1 MSGRTPTRVAWAL
14 AGLALGLL
22 AASAAYRFGDAGQ
35 AVFAVALT
43 LMFSVVGALIASRH
57 PGNAI
62 GWIFLAVAVAT
73 GLGGV
78 AGAYADHWLSGDGG
92 SQALGETAAWYAT
105 LSWIPFILVPCTFL
119 LLLFPDGR
127 LPSRRWRWVA
137 WCAGAG
143 IVGGLLTS
151 GVKPGPLEDYPQL
164 DNPYGIDSALLDPL
178 TGLAVLTLV
187 IGIVGSSASLVVR
200 FRRARGEL
208 RDQIKWLAL
217 AGAFAGLIVPIAA
230 AGSELWGDIGTNI
243 ASMLGVLSLP
253 LAAAIAILRHR
264 LYDIDVVINRTLVYG
279 ALTATLGG
287 TYLGLVRADRA
298 GGGPVRSCDRRL
310 DARCRGAVPARPCAH
325 PSRRGPPLL
334 PPPLR
339 RGADTRGVRRAT
351 CATSSIS
358 RRWRT
363 TCAGSCA
370 TPSRP
375 PISRCGCGERLV
387 TIRGRM
393 SRRKE
398 REMTGLIRTF
408 RRGLRRA
415 PAQERGAATPP
426 RGSRR
431 RCRAGRHRAQRPAAR
446 LPAERER
453 GGRHRGARARLAGA
467 RASSRPR
474 ASSSRSRSSARAS

>member
-1 MSGRTPTRVAWAL
+1 MSPRAATRLAWAL

-164 DNPYGIDSALLDPL
+164 DNPYGIDSALIDPL
-178 TGLAVLTLV
+178 TGLAVLALV

-217 AGAFAGLIVPIAA
+217 AGAFAGVIVPIAA

-287 TYLGLVRADRA
+287 TYLGLVVLTGLAVGQSDLAIA
-298 GGGPVRSCDRRL
+298 GSTLAVAALFRPARGRIQAAVDRRFYRRRY
-310 DARCRGAVPARPCAH
+310 DAAQTLEAFGGR
-325 PSRRGPPLL
+325 
-334 PPPLR
+334 LR
-339 RGADTRGVRRAT
+339 DEIDLAALAGDLRGVVRETLQPAH
-351 CATSSIS
+351 
-358 RRWRT
+358 
-363 TCAGSCA
+363 
-370 TPSRP
+370 
-375 PISRCGCGERLV
+375 V
-387 TIRGRM
+387 T
-393 SRRKE
+393 
-398 REMTGLIRTF
+398 LW
-408 RRGLRRA
+408 L
-415 PAQERGAATPP
+415 
-426 RGSRR
+426 
-431 RCRAGRHRAQRPAAR
+431 
-446 LPAERER
+446 RER
-453 GGRHRGARARLAGA
+453 
-467 RASSRPR
+467 P
-474 ASSSRSRSSARAS
+474 